1 MAKNTGDKDTFSFM
15 NNNKQFSGGT
25 VDWRCFEMPKLW
37 RYNLHYFDYL
47 LDAGRPLEDRCR
59 LIDDWIAENPVSAPY
74 AWEPFPVSLRIVNWV
89 KFFLSEGKNQVKPAW
104 LKSLYHQVLWLDR
117 NIEYHLLGNHFFKN
131 AKALLFAEVFF
142 EDSDAERWLRK
153 GIEILTAELNEQIMQ
168 DGGHFERSPMYHSMI
183 LEDCL
188 DLINVLKYRNESKL
202 RGITEKLEDAADRM
216 VAFLG
221 GLCHPDE
228 QIALFNDA
236 AFGIEMPPQNLFK
249 YYEDLTNKMVSTP
262 KGPLLSY
269 PDTGYYVMSADSGN
283 RMLIDC
289 GPIGPDYQPG
299 HSHCDTLSFELSLK
313 GRRVIVDSGCSQY
326 EDSEIRKYNRGNRGH
341 NTIMIDGENQS
352 EVWSSHRCARRAKPL
367 YAELDRQSDGTLF
380 FKGAHDGYRR
390 LKGRPIHHRS
400 VKWLNDTIL
409 IEDRIE
415 GHGRHDIESRLHIH
429 PDLQVVPD
437 ENRVEIKDN
446 DQTYLTI
453 SLAGM
458 GRIEVVEGWYC
469 PEFGLKHK
477 CAVVKADYKN
487 ESLPFKTGWELALH

>member
-1 MAKNTGDKDTFSFM
+1 
-15 NNNKQFSGGT
+15 
-25 VDWRCFEMPKLW
+25 
-37 RYNLHYFDYL
+37 
-47 LDAGRPLEDRCR
+47 
-59 LIDDWIAENPVSAPY
+59 
-74 AWEPFPVSLRIVNWV
+74 
-89 KFFLSEGKNQVKPAW
+89 
-104 LKSLYHQVLWLDR
+104 
-117 NIEYHLLGNHFFKN
+117 
-131 AKALLFAEVFF
+131 
-142 EDSDAERWLRK
+142 
-153 GIEILTAELNEQIMQ
+153 
-168 DGGHFERSPMYHSMI
+168 MI

-188 DLINVLKYRNESKL
+188 DLINVLKLRNESKL
-202 RGITEKLEDAADRM
+202 QAVTKKLEDAADRM

-236 AFGIEMPPQNLFK
+236 AFGTEMPPQNLFK
-249 YYEDLTNKMVSTP
+249 YYEDLTNKTVSTP

-429 PDLQVVPD
+429 PDLKVVPD
-437 ENRVEIKDN
+437 ENRVEINGN

-453 SLAGM
+453 SLAAM